1 MLTTAF
7 YTVSI
12 YFIAQIVTIAVIYL
26 FSPPTGATP
35 LFLTVTMNNIIFLTG
50 YKCADKWS
58 FVPQSSTTKICREP
72 GPNLTSISNT

>member
-1 MLTTAF
+1 MLTNAF

-35 LFLTVTMNNIIFLTG
+35 LFLTVTMNNIIVFLTG
-50 YKCADKWS
+50 YLAGLK
-58 FVPQSSTTKICREP
+58 KIFEKED
-72 GPNLTSISNT
+72 IDEDIF